1 MSENVIYRQAVSAD
15 IPQIQVVRHSV
26 KENQLSD
33 PALVPDSD
41 VEDYINRRGRGWVGE
56 VDGRIVGFSIA
67 DLVDHNVW
75 ALFLHPDFEARGIG
89 KELHRLMMDWY
100 FGQTKDTIWLGTAHA
115 SRAETFYRM
124 QGWKEVGKHGDEVK
138 FEMAYEDWNKVDIS
152 E

>member
-1 MSENVIYRQAVSAD
+1 MSETVVYRQAVSAD

-33 PALVPDSD
+33 PSLVPDSD
-41 VEDYINRRGRGWVGE
+41 VEDYINRRGRGWVCE
-56 VDGRIVGFSIA
+56 VDGKIVGFSIA
-67 DLVDHNVW
+67 DLVDNNVW

-89 KELHRLMMDWY
+89 KKLHRLMMDWY
-100 FGQTKDTIWLGTAHA
+100 FGQTKDTIWLGTAPA

-138 FEMAYEDWNKVDIS
+138 FEIAYEDWNKVDIS